1 MERIIVII
9 TFIPWFLYFY
19 SEIKSITKIIKSNMD
34 NEHYIKDN
42 WFNIFPITNIILYA
56 ILIYFSIIYNEATNI
71 FAVRVMLFSA
81 INLYLFFNNISKKD
95 YVLIFENSNEKISMK
110 YVFLALLPVVF
121 YLFSTRQMITY
132 SIMMALNM
140 FAFFLIKILG
150 ISKDEK

>member
-95 YVLIFENSNEKISMK
+95 YVLIFENSNEKISLK

-121 YLFSTRQMITY
+121 YLFSTKQMITY
-132 SIMMALNM
+132 SIMMALNI
-140 FAFFLIKILG
+140 FAFFLYEFLIIN
-150 ISKDEK
+150 S

>member
-1 MERIIVII
+1 
-9 TFIPWFLYFY
+9 
-19 SEIKSITKIIKSNMD
+19 MD

-95 YVLIFENSNEKISMK
+95 YVLIFENSNEKISLK